1 MVFPIY
7 CIINIDSKKFDVGYC
22 CDLFIIISNF
32 NMSSGLIFCSKLNIV
47 SFIKIYGK

>member
-7 CIINIDSKKFDVGYC
+7 CIINIVSKKFDAGYC

-32 NMSSGLIFCSKLNIV
+32 NMRFGFIFCSKLNVV
-47 SFIKIYGK
+47 SFVKIYGK